1 MGSIVFILLPIG
13 LLVGVA
19 LFAAVF
25 FESAFAGPARKGR
38 GGQERRL
45 PLMKGN
51 DLRAWASQEVA
62 RIIQR
67 FAKQPMDATGPIAIA
82 REAEELMTKVIVE
95 SLGESRGRNDVRCDD
110 RKAEIIG
117 VTAPEA
123 LAIVDALRRE
133 LPPSALAKARVD
145 AIANAQGLAERGGQH
160 VAHELPACVLL
171 ANNGCCLT
179 FDARPIQCRG
189 QCLGTAGSCGD
200 AARENTPFAE
210 AVCQGVRAG
219 LSEQLK
225 GTNRDGNVY
234 ELNSAVGRALGI
246 PDAAARWS
254 RGEAVFEWCTQVA
267 S

>member
-13 LLVGVA
+13 LLIGVA

-25 FESAFAGPARKGR
+25 FESAFAGPARKGG

-45 PLMKGN
+45 PLLAGN
-51 DLRAWASQEVA
+51 DLRKWASQEVA
-62 RIIQR
+62 RMVQR
-67 FAKQPMDATGPIAIA
+67 FAKRPMDATGPIAIA
-82 REAEELMTKVIVE
+82 REAEELTTKVIAE
-95 SLGESRGRNDVRCDD
+95 SLGESRGRNDVRCDE
-110 RKAEIIG
+110 RKAELIG

-133 LPPSALAKARVD
+133 LPPNALAKARVD
-145 AIANAQGLAERGGQH
+145 AIANAQRLAEQANQR
-160 VAHELPACVLL
+160 AARELPACVLL

-189 QCLGTAGSCGD
+189 QCLGTAESCGHPSQED
-200 AARENTPFAE
+200 SAFAE
-210 AVCQGVRAG
+210 VVCQGVRAG
-219 LSEQLK
+219 LSEQLQA
-225 GTNRDGNVY
+225 TNRDGNVY

-254 RGEAVFEWCTQVA
+254 RGEAVFEGCTQVA